1 MTSHPVEPHRA
12 TQDLSWPANSSACS
26 RAYMVAA
33 MRAGVI
39 ALILLGVLA
48 LVVLF

>member
-1 MTSHPVEPHRA
+1 MMSHPTEPRRA
-12 TQDLSWPANSSACS
+12 PQDLSWPTNSSACS

>member
-1 MTSHPVEPHRA
+1 MTSHPAGPRRA

-39 ALILLGVLA
+39 ALVLLGVLA

>member
-1 MTSHPVEPHRA
+1 MAQSLGPGSASQSSHWYA
-12 TQDLSWPANSSACS
+12 SSPTCNRS
-26 RAYMVAA
+26 YMLAA

-48 LVVLF
+48 LLVWF